1 MKYYKE
7 NHFEY
12 GFFRRT
18 IMYGGAGLCG
28 VGVDFSFFG
37 LLVMLAFFIPISIIN
52 VISYSIGT
60 FTSYSINRRFSFRS
74 KTHKLSM
81 LRFYLVSLCGMA
93 ISTLLLI
100 VFKNSFLNLP
110 VSKVSA
116 TIVAVLSQYLLNSK
130 YSLVQ
135 KG

>member
-1 MKYYKE
+1 
-7 NHFEY
+7 
-12 GFFRRT
+12 
-18 IMYGGAGLCG
+18 MYGGAGLCG
-28 VGVDFSFFG
+28 VGVDFSVFG
-37 LLVMLAFFIPISIIN
+37 LLAMLFFFMPIIIVN
-52 VISYSIGT
+52 IISYSIGT

-81 LRFYLVSLCGMA
+81 LRFYLVSLCGMV
-93 ISTLLLI
+93 ISTLLLMI
-100 VFKNSFLNLP
+100 FKSSLHSLP
-110 VSKVSA
+110 LSKVTA